1 MSRIILDLQN
11 EKDVLLILALAERLS
26 ATIVEIS
33 PQIQRMPLAA
43 YDPIAPVSNYN
54 KTAFLQALQRAQ
66 QKKVFK
72 NITNAVHWQQTL
84 RNEWADFVIPLGI
97 LRITFFVIPLGILP
111 HGFPTE

>member
-1 MSRIILDLQN
+1 MKVMSRIILDLRN

-33 PQIQRMPLAA
+33 PKIQRLPFASF
-43 YDPIAPVSNYN
+43 DPIAPAGNYN
-54 KTAFLQALQRAQ
+54 KTAFLQALDRAQ

-84 RNEWADFVIPLGI
+84 RNEW
-97 LRITFFVIPLGILP
+97 
-111 HGFPTE
+111 E